1 MRVNISYS
9 IELDDVPKKI
19 IAFLEEAQDQITEAD
34 DLLNN
39 AVGNLGSKNY
49 TAALDGI
56 KSYREAMGTIDY
68 RLEDVM
74 HILSGYTKTLT
85 EIADPSKAE
94 AGTTPPQSP
103 TPSPE
108 QVAWVEQELKKLQEK
123 KDELNVDDKESG

>member
-9 IELDDVPKKI
+9 VELDDVPKKL

-49 TAALDGI
+49 TAALDSI
-56 KSYREAMGTIDY
+56 KSYREAMGTIDF

-74 HILSGYTKTLT
+74 HILSGYTKTLA
-85 EIADPSKAE
+85 ELASPAE
-94 AGTTPPQSP
+94 AGAETPPQHSSAP
-103 TPSPE
+103 NPQ

-123 KDELNVDDKESG
+123 KDELNADDKESG

>member
-85 EIADPSKAE
+85 EIATPSKAE
-94 AGTTPPQSP
+94 EETTPLQSP
-103 TPSPE
+103 EPSPE

-123 KDELNVDDKESG
+123 KDELNANDEEGG

>member
-9 IELDDVPKKI
+9 VELDDVPKKL

-49 TAALDGI
+49 TAALDDI
-56 KSYREAMGTIDY
+56 KSYREAMGTIDF

-74 HILSGYTKTLT
+74 HILSGYTKTLA
-85 EIADPSKAE
+85 ELASPPEAGADP
-94 AGTTPPQSP
+94 TTQHSPAPNPQ
-103 TPSPE
+103 

-123 KDELNVDDKESG
+123 KDELNANDEESG